1 MTETVETASDAQ
13 PTEKRAAMKIGVPRE
28 IYEGESRVAATP
40 DTARKLQKLGF
51 EVLIETGAGSNANFP
66 DEEYRKAD
74 CEIVPDAETLWQSAD
89 IILKVRQPMENTATG
104 RHEADYLSAG
114 KTLISFIYPAQ
125 NKELLEKLAKTG
137 ANVLAMDAI
146 PRISRAQKMD
156 ALSSMANIAGYRA
169 VVESANGFGRFFTG
183 QITAAG
189 KVPPAKVLIIGAGV
203 AGLAAIGAARSL
215 GAIVRAFDTRP
226 VVKEQVESMGAD
238 FLELD
243 FEEDGSGEG
252 GYAKV
257 MSKEFIDAEMTLF
270 AEQARDV
277 DIIVTTALI
286 PGRRAPVLITREM
299 VESMKQGS
307 VVVDLAAEQGGNCEV
322 TRPGESYDY
331 KGVRIVGYTDLPSRM
346 ANQSS
351 QLYGTNL
358 WHLLSDM
365 GGSEKFRID
374 REDEVVRG
382 ALVAQNGEVV
392 WELPKPAAPAIHTSQ
407 TPKAQTVAATEAKP
421 VSGFKN
427 FGSVILVIVGVLALA
442 GIGFSAPSNF
452 ISHFTVFV
460 LACFVGWQVIW
471 NVTPALHTPL
481 MSVTNAISGIII
493 IGGMLQI
500 SGTGFSATTVLG
512 AIAILIGTINIA
524 GGFLVTQRMLKMFQ
538 K

>member
-1 MTETVETASDAQ
+1 MTETVENAADAQ
-13 PTEKRAAMKIGVPRE
+13 IEEKRAPLKIGVPKE
-28 IYEGESRVAATP
+28 IYEGEFRVAATP
-40 DTARKLQKLGF
+40 DTAKKLQKIGF
-51 EVLIETGAGSNANFP
+51 EILIEAGAGSSANFP
-66 DEEYRKAD
+66 DTAYENAG
-74 CEIVPDAETLWQSAD
+74 CEIVPDAQTLWERAD
-89 IILKVRQPMENTATG
+89 IILKVRQPMGIEP
-104 RHEADYLSAG
+104 DYLSAG

-125 NKELLEKLAKTG
+125 NKELLARLAKTG
-137 ANVLAMDAI
+137 ATVLAMDAI

-169 VVESANGFGRFFTG
+169 VVEAANGFGRFFTG

-238 FLELD
+238 FLVLD
-243 FEEDGSGEG
+243 FEEEGEGGG

-257 MSKEFIDAEMTLF
+257 MSKEFIEAEMALF
-270 AEQARDV
+270 ADQARDV

-286 PGRRAPVLITREM
+286 PGKKAPTLITREM

-322 TRPGESYDY
+322 TRPGESYEY
-331 KGVRIVGYTDLPSRM
+331 KGVTIIGYTDLPSRM

-358 WHLLSDM
+358 WHLLHDM
-365 GGSEKFRID
+365 GGSDNFKVD

-382 ALVAQNGEVV
+382 ALVAQNGEIA
-392 WELPKPAAPAIHTSQ
+392 WELPKPPAPAIHTSSA
-407 TPKAQTVAATEAKP
+407 PKAHAAAAHHAEQKP
-421 VSGFKN
+421 ESGFKN
-427 FGSVILVIVGVLALA
+427 WGSVLLVIVGVLALT
-442 GIGFSAPSNF
+442 GIGISAPSNF

-460 LACFVGWQVIW
+460 LACFIGWQVIW

-500 SGTGFSATTVLG
+500 SGDSFSTTAILG
-512 AIAILIGTINIA
+512 AIAILIGTINVA

>member
-1 MTETVETASDAQ
+1 MTTTVETQ
-13 PTEKRAAMKIGVPRE
+13 PKIVENIPSIPPKKIGVPKE

-40 DTARKLQKLGF
+40 DTAKKLQQLGF
-51 EVLIETGAGSNANFP
+51 EVLIESSAGVEANCP
-66 DEEYRKAD
+66 DEAF
-74 CEIVPDAETLWQSAD
+74 AEVGCRIIPTAENLWQEAD
-89 IILKVRQPMENTATG
+89 IILKVRQPTDPETNLLT
-104 RHEADYLSAG
+104 EG

-125 NKELLEKLAKTG
+125 NKELLDTLAARKAT
-137 ANVLAMDAI
+137 VLAMDAI

-169 VVESANGFGRFFTG
+169 VIEAANNFGRFFTG

-189 KVPPAKVLIIGAGV
+189 KVPPAKVLVIGAGV

-215 GAIVRAFDTRP
+215 GAIVRSFDTRP

-238 FLELD
+238 FLLLE
-243 FEEDGSGEG
+243 FEEDGTGEG
-252 GYAKV
+252 GYAKT
-257 MSKEFIDAEMTLF
+257 MSKEFIDAEMKLF
-270 AEQARDV
+270 AEQAKEV

-286 PGRRAPVLITREM
+286 PGKKAPILITTEM
-299 VESMKQGS
+299 VESMKKGS
-307 VVVDLAAEQGGNCEV
+307 VIVDLAAEQGGNCEV
-322 TRPGESYDY
+322 TKPNETYQY
-331 KGVRIVGYTDLPSRM
+331 KGVSIVGLTDLPSRM

-358 WHLLSDM
+358 WHLLKDM
-365 GGSEKFRID
+365 GGSEGYKVD
-374 REDEVVRG
+374 WNDEVVRG
-382 ALVAQNGEVV
+382 ALVTQNGEIT
-392 WELPKPAAPAIHTSQ
+392 WALPKPAQVAVPANTANLAEIKHS
-407 TPKAQTVAATEAKP
+407 AEAKNN
-421 VSGFKN
+421 G
-427 FGSVILVIVGVLALA
+427 GSKSIINIALIVLGAFAVF
-442 GIGFSAPSNF
+442 GIGYYAPSNF

-460 LACFVGWQVIW
+460 LACFIGWQVVW

-500 SGTGFSATTVLG
+500 SGEAFSATTILG
-512 AIAILIGTINIA
+512 AVAILIGTINIS

>member
-1 MTETVETASDAQ
+1 MTTTVEKPADEQAETKSA
-13 PTEKRAAMKIGVPRE
+13 PKKIGVPKE
-28 IYEGESRVAATP
+28 IYEGEARVAATP
-40 DTARKLQKLGF
+40 DTAKKLQKLGF
-51 EVLIETGAGSNANFP
+51 EVLVESGAGANANFP
-66 DEEYRKAD
+66 DAEYEKAD
-74 CEIVPDAETLWQSAD
+74 CRVVANAETLWKEAD
-89 IILKVRQPMENTATG
+89 IILKVRQPT
-104 RHEADYLSAG
+104 EAEAGYLSAG
-114 KTLISFIYPAQ
+114 KTLVSFIYPAQ
-125 NKELLEKLAKTG
+125 NKELLEGLAKTG

-169 VVESANGFGRFFTG
+169 VVEAANGFGRFFTG

-238 FLELD
+238 FLELE
-243 FEEDGSGEG
+243 FEEEGTGEG

-257 MSKEFIDAEMTLF
+257 MSKEFIDAEMALF

-286 PGRRAPVLITREM
+286 PGKKAPTLITREM

-307 VVVDLAAEQGGNCEV
+307 VIVDLASEQGGNCEV

-331 KGVRIVGYTDLPSRM
+331 KGVRIIGYTDLPSRM
-346 ANQSS
+346 ASQSS

-365 GGSEKFRID
+365 GGSDNFKID
-374 REDEVVRG
+374 LEDEVVRG
-382 ALVAQNGEVV
+382 ALLVHEGEI
-392 WELPKPAAPAIHTSQ
+392 LPPPEKPALVSVHTSV
-407 TPKAQTVAATEAKP
+407 TPKSKTAVTETKP
-421 VSGFKN
+421 ASGFRN
-427 FGSVILVIVGVLALA
+427 FGSVLLVIVGVLALT
-442 GIGFSAPSNF
+442 GIGVSAPPTF

-493 IGGMLQI
+493 VGGMLQI
-500 SGTGFSATTVLG
+500 SDGNNFSATTILG
-512 AIAILIGTINIA
+512 AVAILIGTINVA